1 LWGFLIGS
9 QRQFEEENLELFIAN
24 DLFVISINE
33 EIDEKSKSQ
42 LV

>member
-33 EIDEKSKSQ
+33 EIDGKKARAN
-42 LV
+42 